1 MYGKEEIG
9 MSRIGKTP
17 IVLPENVTV
26 DVSDTNYVTV
36 TGPKGKLEQQI
47 TGNISVTR
55 GEHEGKNAIILVA
68 NDELADANAKHGL
81 YRALLHNM
89 VVGVSQGF
97 TKSVSVNGVG
107 FKVQVQGNKIV
118 MNIGFSHPVNVE
130 IPAGLTVTCPSAT
143 EMVIS
148 GISKEQVG
156 QFAAD
161 IKAIKKVE
169 PYHGYGIYYTNEH
182 VRRKEIKKT
191 SSGKK

>member
-1 MYGKEEIG
+1 
-9 MSRIGKTP
+9 MSRIGKAP

-26 DVSDTNYVTV
+26 EVSDSNFVTV

-47 TGNISVTR
+47 TGNVSVTKV
-55 GEHEGKNAIILVA
+55 EHEGKQAILLVA
-68 NDELADANAKHGL
+68 NDEQKETNAKHGL
-81 YRALLHNM
+81 YRALLANL
-89 VVGVSQGF
+89 VTGVSAGF
-97 TKSVSVNGVG
+97 TKSITISGVG
-107 FKVQVQGNKIV
+107 YKTAVQGNKLTL
-118 MNIGFSHPVNVE
+118 NIGFSHPVNVE
-130 IPAGLTVTCPSAT
+130 IPQGLTVTCPSAT
-143 EMVIS
+143 EILVA

>member
-1 MYGKEEIG
+1 
-9 MSRIGKTP
+9 MSRIGKAP

-26 DVSDTNYVTV
+26 EVSDSNYVTV
-36 TGPKGKLEQQI
+36 TGPKGKLEQQL
-47 TGNISVTR
+47 TGNISLTMV
-55 GEHEGKNAIILVA
+55 ENEGKKQILMVA
-68 NDELADANAKHGL
+68 NDELAETNAKHGL
-81 YRALLHNM
+81 YRALVANM
-89 VVGVSQGF
+89 VTGVSTGF
-97 TKSVSVNGVG
+97 SKSITINGVG
-107 FKVQVQGNKIV
+107 YKTAVQGNKLV
-118 MNIGFSHPVNVE
+118 LNIGFSHPVNVE
-130 IPAGLTVTCPSAT
+130 IPSDLTVTCPSAT
-143 EMVIS
+143 EILVA

>member
-1 MYGKEEIG
+1 
-9 MSRIGKTP
+9 MSRIGKAP

-26 DVSDTNYVTV
+26 EVSDSNFVTV

-47 TGNISVTR
+47 TGNVSVTR
-55 GEHEGKNAIILVA
+55 VEHEGKKAILLVA
-68 NDELADANAKHGL
+68 NDEQKETNAKHGL
-81 YRALLHNM
+81 YRALLANM
-89 VVGVSQGF
+89 VTGVSAGF
-97 TKSVSVNGVG
+97 TKSITINGVG
-107 FKVQVQGNKIV
+107 YKTAVQGNKLV
-118 MNIGFSHPVNVE
+118 LNIGFSHPVNVE
-130 IPAGLTVTCPSAT
+130 IPQGLTVTCPSAT
-143 EMVIS
+143 EILVA

>member
-1 MYGKEEIG
+1 MYGKEEKG

-17 IVLPENVTV
+17 IVLPDGVTV
-26 DVSDTNYVTV
+26 DVSETNCVTV
-36 TGPKGKLEQQI
+36 SGPKGKLEQQI
-47 TGNISVTR
+47 TGNVSVTR
-55 GEHEGKNAIILVA
+55 VEHEGKQAILLVA
-68 NDELADANAKHGL
+68 NDELDETNAKHGL
-81 YRALLHNM
+81 YRALLANM
-89 VVGVSQGF
+89 VTGVTHGF
-97 TKSVSVNGVG
+97 TKSVTINGVG
-107 FKVQVQGNKIV
+107 FKAAIQGNKIV
-118 MNIGFSHPVNVE
+118 LNIGFSHPVNVE
-130 IPAGLTVTCPSAT
+130 IPANLTVTCPSAT
-143 EMVIS
+143 EIVIS

>member
-1 MYGKEEIG
+1 
-9 MSRIGKTP
+9 MSRIGKEP
-17 IVLPENVTV
+17 IVLPAGVNVE
-26 DVSDTNYVTV
+26 VSDSNFVTV

-47 TGNISVTR
+47 VGNVSVTR
-55 GEHEGKNAIILVA
+55 IEHDGKPALLLVA
-68 NDELADANAKHGL
+68 NDEKTDTNAKHGL
-81 YRALLHNM
+81 YRALIANM
-89 VVGVSQGF
+89 VVGVSEGF
-97 TKSVSVNGVG
+97 KKSVSINGVG
-107 FKVQVQGNKIV
+107 YKVAVQGNKIV
-118 MNIGFSHPVNVE
+118 LNIGFSHPVNVE
-130 IPAGLTVTCPSAT
+130 IPEGLTVTCPSAT

-148 GISKEQVG
+148 GISKVQVG

>member
-1 MYGKEEIG
+1 
-9 MSRIGKTP
+9 MSRIGKSP

-26 DVSDTNYVTV
+26 EVSDSNYVTV

-55 GEHEGKNAIILVA
+55 VENEGKNAILLVA
-68 NDELADANAKHGL
+68 NDELAETNAKHGL
-81 YRALLHNM
+81 YRALLANM
-89 VVGVSQGF
+89 ITGVSTGF
-97 TKSVSVNGVG
+97 TKSITINGVG
-107 FKVQVQGNKIV
+107 YKTAVQGNKLV
-118 MNIGFSHPVNVE
+118 LNIGFSHPVNVE
-130 IPAGLTVTCPSAT
+130 IPSDLTVTCPSAT
-143 EMVIS
+143 EILVA
-148 GISKEQVG
+148 GISKERVG

-191 SSGKK
+191 SGKK